1 MFQLI
6 IVPLDGSEEATLAT
20 GPAYVLARRLGVPV
34 RVLALS
40 KAHEDPTEIHDA
52 LVAQLGPTGDLPRV
66 IDVVPIRRSVA
77 EDIREL
83 AAQNASAL
91 IVMASHGHGRLA
103 AVVGSVAND
112 ILAHAEQAVLLV
124 GPASIPGRFRTDG
137 PALVCVFGDDDRMLL
152 GTTAEFLHET
162 DFDPVVMH
170 VTSPG
175 SAHLLDLA
183 HRQPGGSDV
192 PMESLTAQHAA
203 HDLEGS
209 TDRVAID
216 FDVYHAKNPALAI
229 VEQAS
234 TRRAGVIVM
243 ATHARHG
250 LDRLT
255 HGSVTAEVV
264 REAPCPVLVI
274 GLG

>member
-152 GTTAEFLHET
+152 DTTAEFLHET

-183 HRQPGGSDV
+183 HRQPGDQTFRWKV
-192 PMESLTAQHAA
+192 LLRNTQHTTLRDRRTESRSTSTSTMPRTPPWQSLSKRVHA
-203 HDLEGS
+203 G
-209 TDRVAID
+209 
-216 FDVYHAKNPALAI
+216 
-229 VEQAS
+229 QAS
-234 TRRAGVIVM
+234 SSW
-243 ATHARHG
+243 RHMPAM
-250 LDRLT
+250 
-255 HGSVTAEVV
+255 GSIGSPTA
-264 REAPCPVLVI
+264 A
-274 GLG
+274 